1 MQDMEDKE
9 DRGSKDS
16 RDSKGS
22 KGSKDSKGDADVT
35 RDHGVGGNAG
45 NRLIAAHLAHLS
57 SSLKPASLRRSS
69 TSPDE
74 IPFCLSV
81 SSHSGGIC
89 DTTNQ
94 LSSDRLPVSPRPT
107 LRLPEST
114 LTFFHGMY
122 HFLVYFASLSSS
134 SSSPPPLFLSFS
146 FCSLTYRRSTSYS
159 SPSYSD
165 THPDQHYNRQ
175 ERGCEDGYGMGLDMD
190 MDMDMKVDVDMEEQE
205 V

>member
-1 MQDMEDKE
+1 MQDMEDKEDKEDKE

-122 HFLVYFASLSSS
+122 HF
-134 SSSPPPLFLSFS
+134 FS